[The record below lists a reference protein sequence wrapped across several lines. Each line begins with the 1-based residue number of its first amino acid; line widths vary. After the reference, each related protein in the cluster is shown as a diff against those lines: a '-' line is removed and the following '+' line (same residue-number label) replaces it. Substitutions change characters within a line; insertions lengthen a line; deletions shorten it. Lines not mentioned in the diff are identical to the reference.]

1 MEISLLQ
8 TLVGSLIII
17 LIDSIYLN
25 LNKDFYKPIMDP
37 GVELNITAGIICWI
51 IIIIA
56 IQLLVLSRPDVSE
69 SNVFIYGAIL
79 CFAMYGVYNM
89 TNYATYP
96 HKWNP
101 TIAIGDTAWGSLIT
115 GSMAYILLKIGKI

>member
-17 LIDSIYLN
+17 LIDSTYLTI
-25 LNKDFYKPIMDP
+25 NKDFYKPIMEP
-37 GVELNITAGIICWI
+37 GVELNIVSGIICWI
-51 IIIIA
+51 IIVIA
-56 IQLLVLSRPDVSE
+56 IQLLVLSRPDIND
-69 SNVFIYGAIL
+69 SNVFTYGAIL
-79 CFAMYGVYNM
+79 GFAMYGVYNM

-96 HKWNP
+96 NRWTPK
-101 TIAIGDTAWGSLIT
+101 IDIGDTAWGSLIT

>member
-1 MEISLLQ
+1 MEFSLLQ

-17 LIDSIYLN
+17 FIDSIYLN

-37 GVELNITAGIICWI
+37 GVSLNLTAGIICWI

-56 IQLLVLSRPDVSE
+56 IQLLVLSRPDIQE
-69 SNVFIYGAIL
+69 SNVFVYGAIL
-79 CFAMYGVYNM
+79 GFAMYGVYNM

-96 HKWNP
+96 HKWTP
-101 TIAIGDTAWGSLIT
+101 AIAVGDTAWGSLIT
-115 GSMAYILLKIGKI
+115 GSMAYILFKIGKI